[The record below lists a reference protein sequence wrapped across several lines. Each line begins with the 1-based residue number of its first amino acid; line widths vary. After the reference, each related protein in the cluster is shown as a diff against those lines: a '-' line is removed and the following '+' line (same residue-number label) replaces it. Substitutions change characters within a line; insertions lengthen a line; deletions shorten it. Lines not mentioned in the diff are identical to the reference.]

1 MVETKVL
8 KFEELP
14 TIIQDWI
21 SSLRTTYLIMEMNR
35 RYGFK
40 GDQQTAIPYLIYK
53 LITHELDPKEF
64 INELSHRLNI
74 SFSAAKGIIHE
85 IEEKVL
91 KPIEM
96 PLRNEIGVD
105 VGLIYSAEPASPVA
119 EEKKLEETKLKKIE
133 PEIKSAE
140 IMLSP
145 ALPEIRETK
154 TEPKPVKEPE
164 EIKPPVVSEVEP
176 FILHEEFPTKPRE
189 EKPVMKPS
197 FVPLARK
204 SSPPANK
211 TSVAKPITAEI
222 EGAAVAPPSPKKDE
236 LAATK
241 RSPQRI
247 VHYSGFKTPLSPFGK
262 ENQK

>member
-1 MVETKVL
+1 MIETKVL

-14 TIIQDWI
+14 KIIQDWL
-21 SSLRTTYLIMEMNR
+21 SSLRITYLIMEMNR

-40 GDQQTAIPYLIYK
+40 GEQQTAIPYLIYK
-53 LITHELDPKEF
+53 LTTHEIDPKEF

-74 SFSAAKGIIHE
+74 SFSAAKGIIQE

-96 PLRNEIGVD
+96 PLRNEVGVD
-105 VGLIYSAEPASPVA
+105 VDLIYSAEPASPSASPGGPVSSMV
-119 EEKKLEETKLKKIE
+119 EEKKPEETELKKIE

-145 ALPEIRETK
+145 
-154 TEPKPVKEPE
+154 PKPVKEPE
-164 EIKPPVVSEVEP
+164 EIKP

-197 FVPLARK
+197 FISPIRRP
-204 SSPPANK
+204 SPPLNK
-211 TSVAKPITAEI
+211 TSAAKPITAEI
-222 EGAAVAPPSPKKDE
+222 EGAAVTPPSPKKDE

-247 VHYSGFKTPLSPFGK
+247 VHYSGFKTPLSPFG
-262 ENQK
+262 ENKK